1 MEMVYPRSGWRRA
14 LNYIRHRLQ
23 RLPDTPHKIALG
35 FACGVF
41 ISFTP
46 LFGLH
51 FVAAALLAIIFRG
64 NIVAAIL
71 GTFFGNPITFP
82 FIAGFSYRLGWFLLG
97 HGNETAVWFTI
108 KHGFAEALHGL
119 WHNFLAIFTP
129 ATMEWT
135 GLLDFWW
142 TVFLPYLIG
151 GLMPGFV
158 LAVLSYLGTKP
169 LIAAYKKRR
178 RGRLLAKIKELR
190 AKKQKSEAD
199 AP

>member
-1 MEMVYPRSGWRRA
+1 
-14 LNYIRHRLQ
+14 
-23 RLPDTPHKIALG
+23 
-35 FACGVF
+35 
-41 ISFTP
+41 
-46 LFGLH
+46 
-51 FVAAALLAIIFRG
+51 
-64 NIVAAIL
+64 
-71 GTFFGNPITFP
+71 
-82 FIAGFSYRLGWFLLG
+82 
-97 HGNETAVWFTI
+97 
-108 KHGFAEALHGL
+108 
-119 WHNFLAIFTP
+119 
-129 ATMEWT
+129 MEWT